1 MLKAIEVQAAATELR
16 RGFVAAALPAEQ
28 EVAKYGKVYSLDE
41 MNRYL
46 KAKVAGANSKPPRAR
61 KASGA
66 LFRLMAIESSKIN
79 DNCAVACTPDP
90 LASRSRC
97 PSPTSGTRA
106 HISPGARR
114 DLDRHSNFLIASDAT
129 RAAQTTDVII
139 SSFMTLREHPAI
151 GRTVELGLREPVISR
166 GRSGYLALYRFDL
179 SRSLVRILAVRH
191 QREAAAS

>member
-1 MLKAIEVQAAATELR
+1 MTGV
-16 RGFVAAALPAEQ
+16 
-28 EVAKYGKVYSLDE
+28 D
-41 MNRYL
+41 
-46 KAKVAGANSKPPRAR
+46 
-61 KASGA
+61 
-66 LFRLMAIESSKIN
+66 
-79 DNCAVACTPDP
+79 
-90 LASRSRC
+90 
-97 PSPTSGTRA
+97 
-106 HISPGARR
+106 ISPGAKR

-139 SSFMTLREHPAI
+139 SAYMTLHDHPAI